1 MADPAGRAQR
11 RVLLGPHHLP
21 GQREPPLTVRPGR
34 DLPALPDP
42 AAAAQLALPC
52 APGLDRFVFAAR
64 PAEAQD
70 VRVRAHEVLRQP
82 RPGAPAQLLVL
93 GPEAEIHAAL
103 PASYALG
110 RSLAAAALAMASSCA
125 SIGIGS
131 VPTVPGR
138 KSAIFSGV
146 QEPSAYPARSSRGCA
161 QTAIFGP
168 AIV

>member
-11 RVLLGPHHLP
+11 RVLLGPHHLA
-21 GQREPPLTVRPGR
+21 GQREPLLPVRPGR
-34 DLPALPDP
+34 GLPALPDP
-42 AAAAQLALPC
+42 AAPAQLALPR
-52 APGLDRFVFAAR
+52 APGLDPLVFAAR
-64 PAEAQD
+64 PAEAD
-70 VRVRAHEVLRQP
+70 DLRVRAHEVLRQP
-82 RPGAPAQLLVL
+82 RPGVPAQLLVL
-93 GPEAEIHAAL
+93 GPEAEVH
-103 PASYALG
+103 PAQAPYVLG

-125 SIGIGS
+125 SMGIGS